1 MRAFGGLD
9 RNLVAGVHQCQVIFD
24 GKRTPTLPAVTALNT
39 KTTGRLHSARTGRV
53 VVGADAAAGTGH
65 LRKKEY

>member
-9 RNLVAGVHQCQVIFD
+9 GNLVAGVHQCQVIFD
-24 GKRTPTLPAVTALNT
+24 GKRTPTLPAVATLHT
-39 KTTGRLHSARTGRV
+39 KTARALHGARTGRI

-65 LRKKEY
+65 LRKGEY